1 MATARPLYS
10 IEIIETLYE
19 FDEPILFVARVG
31 FLKSLFLKIH
41 ETDSTNDYMSCYID
55 DEYIAALRDGRISIR
70 GAFDS
75 QKERYIVNADHL
87 LNVTSEAKIG
97 ANDIGEEHL
106 PKPGVGILPR
116 LGDCPDVLQVKDA
129 LVSIYFQG
137 AGLKRESIHYS
148 TLMNLLYGVQNL
160 VKNVIAPPELR
171 GLRNSTFDFLVGDP
185 ALGSLMISVK
195 EPTAN
200 LGKLRQSPERRD
212 LTMDDV
218 RTGVDRN
225 KDEFFAG
232 MEEMLSQ
239 NSLNDASEDIY
250 EGVQHLLPSAD
261 TVFSNVTFS
270 TQKGGVLRRISISRE
285 RADAVRKAHA
295 RANHAD
301 SRRTGTIVEINAS
314 SRTLL
319 LRSRTGATTTCAFDK
334 GSFDRLRKDPS
345 FKIGSRLQVGG
356 DLFQRVR
363 RDYLNVDQVFLLEA
377 VT

>member
-1 MATARPLYS
+1 MSTARPLYS
-10 IEIIETLYE
+10 IEIVETLYE

-41 ETDSTNDYMSCYID
+41 ETDTTNDYLSCYID
-55 DEYIAALRDGRISIR
+55 DEYVSALRDGRISIR

-75 QKERYIVNADHL
+75 QKERYVVNADHL

-97 ANDIGEEHL
+97 SEEIGEENL

-116 LGDCPDVLQVKDA
+116 LGNCPDVLQVKDA

-137 AGLKRESIHYS
+137 AGLNRESIHYS
-148 TLMNLLYGVQNL
+148 TLMNLLSGVQNL

-200 LGKLRQSPERRD
+200 LGKLRQAPERRQ

-218 RTGVDRN
+218 RVGVARN
-225 KDEFFAG
+225 KDEFFSG

-239 NSLNDASEDIY
+239 NALNDASDDVF
-250 EGVQHLLPSAD
+250 EGVQHLLPSSE
-261 TVFSNVTFS
+261 TPFSNVTFS
-270 TQKGGVLRRISISRE
+270 TQKGGVLKRISIDRE

-295 RANHAD
+295 RRNSTD
-301 SRRTGTIVEINAS
+301 SKRTGTIVEINAA

-319 LRSRTGATTTCAFDK
+319 LRSRAGITTCAFDTET
-334 GSFDRLRKDPS
+334 FERLRKNPA
-345 FKIGSRLQVGG
+345 FKIGSRMSLDG
-356 DLFQRVR
+356 DLFERVR
-363 RDYLNVDQVFLLEA
+363 RDYMNVEHIILLEA
-377 VT
+377 AS